1 MKDTGVEPTQ
11 SADKHWG
18 TPPRNESKLR
28 RHRVRSPHINSST
41 MCTDADPATF
51 QSGKD
56 SAVGLNVDVCH
67 KTFKR
72 AGFPATAFPRRP
84 MGVAGV
90 MTCLD
95 MVTWHLNDML

>member
-1 MKDTGVEPTQ
+1 MKETGVEPTQ

-18 TPPRNESKLR
+18 TPPRNDGKLR
-28 RHRVRSPHINSST
+28 RHRVRIPHTNSST

-72 AGFPATAFPRRP
+72 AGFRATAFPRRP